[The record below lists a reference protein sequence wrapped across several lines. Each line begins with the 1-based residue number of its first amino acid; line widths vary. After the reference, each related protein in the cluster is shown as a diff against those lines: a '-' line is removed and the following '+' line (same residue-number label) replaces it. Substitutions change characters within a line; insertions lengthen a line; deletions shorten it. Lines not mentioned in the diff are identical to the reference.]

1 MLADGYEDV
10 VTDEV
15 SSLTGA
21 AATPFARFA
30 TDFTARFAPT
40 PAVAGGQP

>member
-1 MLADGYEDV
+1 MLGNGYEDV

-21 AATPFARFA
+21 PATPLARFA
-30 TDFTARFAPT
+30 TDFTARFAPNA
-40 PAVAGGQP
+40 AVAEGQP